1 MTLTLPW
8 EFSGLCSKDYWASLC
23 PALAPVFFPPQEEVA
38 YPRRQ
43 KLPGD
48 KKPPHPFHPPCE
60 EPFFLD
66 DVISGSRASEQLW
79 VTRCWQLLAGEMP

>member
-1 MTLTLPW
+1 MGIFWTVLKGLLGKPMSCFGTSFLPH
-8 EFSGLCSKDYWASLC
+8 SGRGSN
-23 PALAPVFFPPQEEVA
+23 
-38 YPRRQ
+38 PRRQ